1 MGTADTHM
9 LTGAYALDAVTG
21 AERAHFEQ
29 HLLVCGTCAQEVR
42 ELREVASRMGIAA
55 AVEPGPGMRAAVL
68 AEAAA
73 TRQTLSL
80 ESVPRSRRVRLAV
93 ALCTAAAAVSGL
105 VAGITLSERTAPAAP
120 VALGSTD
127 IRRAP
132 DAITL
137 TNRSTG
143 GTVTAVVSR
152 SLAKLSLALD
162 GMPALDAR
170 HAYQVWLIGPGGVH
184 SAGLLRPGSG
194 PAALVGAL
202 PPDADRVG
210 VTVEPASGSS
220 RPTTASVARLDLS

>member
-1 MGTADTHM
+1 MATADAHM

-21 AERAHFEQ
+21 DERALFEQ
-29 HLLVCGTCAQEVR
+29 HLLVCETCAQEVR
-42 ELREVASRMGIAA
+42 ELREVATRMGIAA

-68 AEAAA
+68 AEASA
-73 TRQTLSL
+73 TRQALSL
-80 ESVPRSRRVRLAV
+80 ESAPRSRRIRLAV
-93 ALCTAAAAVSGL
+93 ALAAAAAA
-105 VAGITLSERTAPAAP
+105 VAGITLSERTAPAVP
-120 VALGSTD
+120 VAVGSAD
-127 IRRAP
+127 VRRAP

-137 TNRSTG
+137 TNRSAG

-152 SLAKLSLALD
+152 SMAKLSLALD
-162 GMPALDAR
+162 GMSALDAR

-194 PAALVGAL
+194 PASLVGTL

-220 RPTTASVARLDLS
+220 RPTTASVARLDLT